1 MIGDGATAT
10 LSRRVGTQDLASAYG
25 NGTEERYPDVMSTP
39 AMLALMERACAEIM
53 RGELK
58 EGQLS
63 VGVNTQLTHSA
74 PTPVGVEVTATA
86 TFRSMDGSLY
96 VFDVVANDPK
106 GQVGR
111 GTHAR
116 AVVDRA
122 GIEKRAAS
130 RKTVHDGEP

>member
-1 MIGDGATAT
+1 
-10 LSRRVGTQDLASAYG
+10 
-25 NGTEERYPDVMSTP
+25 
-39 AMLALMERACAEIM
+39 MLALMERACAEIM
-53 RGELK
+53 RGELN

-74 PTPVGVEVTATA
+74 PTPVGVDVTATA
-86 TFRSMDGSLY
+86 TFRSMDGNVY